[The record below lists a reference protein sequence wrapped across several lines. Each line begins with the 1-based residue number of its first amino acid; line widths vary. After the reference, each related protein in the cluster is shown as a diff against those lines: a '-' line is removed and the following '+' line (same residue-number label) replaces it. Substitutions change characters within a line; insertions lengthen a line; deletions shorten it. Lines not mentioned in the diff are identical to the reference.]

1 MQGVLFSKEPLAPG
15 TCFQVK
21 VDQIDGRWTGSLMIG
36 VTGQRPEKVSSP
48 MNALAMKR
56 QTWVV
61 CGNAVHHCGL
71 KIRGD
76 LTFNLNQLQSGQ
88 SVGVYLSE
96 SGHLHVLIDGQDQGA
111 VASVG
116 TTVSLYAVI
125 DLYGKCTE
133 VSIVSTPRTG
143 PQSATCLEEKGH
155 RETSATEKD
164 CPAVMVNLAQK
175 IKIKIKVLSKIF
187 PKYFQ
192 NIFMFHIVMLVLF
205 HIQFW
210 NILCKIID

>member
-1 MQGVLFSKEPLAPG
+1 
-15 TCFQVK
+15 
-21 VDQIDGRWTGSLMIG
+21 
-36 VTGQRPEKVSSP
+36 

-76 LTFNLNQLQSGQ
+76 LTFNLNQSGQ

-96 SGHLHVLIDGQDQGA
+96 SGHLHVFIDAQDQGA

-116 TTVSLYAVI
+116 TTVSLNAVI

-133 VSIVSTPRTG
+133 VSIVSTPRNG

-164 CPAVMVNLAQK
+164 CPAVMANLAHR
-175 IKIKIKVLSKIF
+175 SCRYR
-187 PKYFQ
+187 YFQ
-192 NIFMFHIVMLVLF
+192 N
-205 HIQFW
+205 
-210 NILCKIID
+210 NSKIIPK